1 MYVAEAFRIGFQ
13 ALASHGPHEDIHPYD
28 CFRGKLVKVDFKY
41 FQYLYN
47 KAA

>member
-1 MYVAEAFRIGFQ
+1 MYVAEDFRIRFQ

-28 CFRGKLVKVDFKY
+28 CFGDKLVKEDFKY
-41 FQYLYN
+41 LQHLYN